1 MTAVA
6 PHRDPARA
14 AGAGDLPS
22 GQGAWPR
29 RALGLLAGAGA
40 GCLVYVVLA
49 TGVAPGWLALLLLAA
64 LLATLPS
71 AVDLSR
77 RVALNGAWLLGWSP
91 VLWWVDLGHAVDR
104 GALVLAAGVWAVTTI
119 VVGSTGRRE
128 RLRAMVPVVGFVDAL
143 PLLGGLVALAMSWT
157 WAFPASPKDA
167 LRALLPGVD
176 NVAHF
181 HMFATIRAYGAT
193 TSALPPAPDGTGWS
207 FDGYPQGF
215 HALAATVSEMV
226 QPQLDVGP
234 AALEAYTRAFS
245 LLLVLG
251 TVVLTAAAV
260 SLPGLR
266 RRPLVALPLVTLT
279 WAAFLWEPGQKLLAD
294 GFGNFWV
301 ACAAVGISLLL
312 SLGSASAFDR
322 AEVVAVSGLMVL
334 VAHSWAPMLALAAPA
349 VLVLLLPLRAS
360 LRDARLRGRVL
371 LAAAVFLVGVLG
383 VLKAV
388 LVLFAQVGVQ
398 FVVTAEGGIHGT
410 RPLPVLVL
418 LLVGGYAC
426 LAAPRLLAGSEDAGL
441 RAAAHRA
448 RVMVL
453 VPVVG
458 LAMVV
463 ALLVLQMRA
472 SSTGAYYLLK
482 FFMGY
487 ELVLAALVPAVVGL
501 LLASRL
507 PAPRRPWVAVA
518 GAVVATAVASQ
529 AFALFPQ
536 GSVPLM
542 DTERGGTAVV
552 RSPYSGERMASGV
565 LAAVGSTGSGGSF
578 ERDYVALGPEAAKQ
592 LYYTDAWYHAILAS
606 MSQRT
611 GERLGDLRVTA
622 PDVARAAP
630 RARRLLEKERSL
642 QIVVAPQFVEPM
654 RRALGSGDLAA
665 RVVTWDA
672 PGS

>member
-1 MTAVA
+1 M
-6 PHRDPARA
+6 
-14 AGAGDLPS
+14 
-22 GQGAWPR
+22 
-29 RALGLLAGAGA
+29 LAGVGA
-40 GCLVYVVLA
+40 ASLVYVVLA
-49 TGVAPGWLALLLLAA
+49 TGFAPGWLAMLLLAV
-64 LLATLPS
+64 LLVAVPS
-71 AVDLSR
+71 AEDLSR
-77 RVALNGAWLLGWSP
+77 RVAVNGAWLLGWSP

-104 GALVLAAGVWAVTTI
+104 GALVLATGAGAVVAM
-119 VVGSTGRRE
+119 VVGSTARRE
-128 RLRAMVPVVGFVDAL
+128 RVRAMVPVVRTVDAL
-143 PLLGGLVALAMSWT
+143 PVLGGLAALAMSWT
-157 WAFPASPKDA
+157 WAFPSSAKHA
-167 LRALLPGVD
+167 LRVLLPGVD

-193 TSALPPAPDGTGWS
+193 TTALPSGPDGTGWS

-226 QPQLDVGP
+226 QPQFEVGP
-234 AALEAYTRAFS
+234 TALEAYTRAFS

-301 ACAAVGISLLL
+301 ACAAVGIALLL
-312 SLGSASAFDR
+312 SLGSTSAFGR
-322 AEVVAVSGLMVL
+322 AEILAVSGLMVL
-334 VAHSWAPMLALAAPA
+334 IAHSWAPLLALATPA

-360 LRDARLRGRVL
+360 MRDRGPRRRVL
-371 LAAAVFLVGVLG
+371 FAAVVFLVAVLA

-388 LVLFAQVGVQ
+388 LVLFVQVGVQ

-426 LAAPRLLAGSEDAGL
+426 LAAPRLLGGSSDATVT
-441 RAAAHRA
+441 AAASRA
-448 RVMVL
+448 RVLTL

-458 LAMVV
+458 FAMVV

-501 LLASRL
+501 VLASRL
-507 PAPRRPWVAVA
+507 PTPRRPWMAGAV
-518 GAVVATAVASQ
+518 AVVATGLASQ
-529 AFALFPQ
+529 AFALFPH
-536 GSVPLM
+536 GAVPLL

-552 RSPYSGERMASGV
+552 RTPYSGDDMAAGV
-565 LAAVGSTGSGGSF
+565 LAAVGSTGSRESF
-578 ERDYVALGPEAAKQ
+578 QRDYIALGADRAKQ

-606 MSQRT
+606 MSQRA
-611 GERLGDLRVTA
+611 GERFGDLRVTA

-630 RARRLLEKERSL
+630 RVRRLLEEQPGLRV
-642 QIVVAPQFVEPM
+642 VVAPQFVDPM
-654 RRALGSGDLAA
+654 RRALGSPDLAT

-672 PGS
+672 SEG